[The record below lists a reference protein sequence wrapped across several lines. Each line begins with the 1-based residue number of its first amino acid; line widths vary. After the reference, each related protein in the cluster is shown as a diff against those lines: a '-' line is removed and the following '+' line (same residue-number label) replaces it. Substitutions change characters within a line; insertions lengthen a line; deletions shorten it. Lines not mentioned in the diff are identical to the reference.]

1 VTGLPGHIRTLISKL
16 KMQMVQFAG
25 GANLQGNEFNFGI
38 KQGKCQFLDY
48 ETAAVLI
55 DDPIDLV
62 IEVKVERETN

>member
-1 VTGLPGHIRTLISKL
+1 
-16 KMQMVQFAG
+16 MVQFAG